1 MVLKYKNNSINKI
14 SSRKFTSPG
23 EHYLAKSTFSTIMPN
38 TRRHSYDLNF
48 KLKIVVEAEAV
59 NNNRGI
65 AREYGISESMVR
77 KWRNQQDIR
86 SIFSTYIYLIYSS
99 KSLLTLYPSSTCH
112 YLLYRVFFPARKK
125 LK

>member
-48 KLKIVVEAEAV
+48 KLKIVIEAEAV
-59 NNNRGI
+59 NNNREI
-65 AREYGISESMVR
+65 AREYGISESIVR

-86 SIFSTYIYLIYSS
+86 RSEDDSQARFHGPLPTKRSRT
-99 KSLLTLYPSSTCH
+99 SSTVGR
-112 YLLYRVFFPARKK
+112 LVQ
-125 LK
+125 